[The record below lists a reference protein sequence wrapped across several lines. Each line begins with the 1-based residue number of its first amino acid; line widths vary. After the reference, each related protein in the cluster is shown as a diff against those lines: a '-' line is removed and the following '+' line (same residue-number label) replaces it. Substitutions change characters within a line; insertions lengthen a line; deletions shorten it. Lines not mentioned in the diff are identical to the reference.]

1 MKSRLIISLIE
12 NETDEDAILK
22 EVIENAVGR
31 AWWGRISVITFHSL
45 EDKICKYTFNDVT
58 KLKDV
63 PPGLPVIPDYLQPR
77 FKLINKKAMV
87 ASKEE
92 LEVNHRAHSAKLRII
107 EREFENET

>member
-1 MKSRLIISLIE
+1 M
-12 NETDEDAILK
+12 
-22 EVIENAVGR
+22 
-31 AWWGRISVITFHSL
+31 
-45 EDKICKYTFNDVT
+45 
-58 KLKDV
+58 
-63 PPGLPVIPDYLQPR
+63 PPGLPVIPEYLQPR

>member
-1 MKSRLIISLIE
+1 MEIFTSAVLYISSR
-12 NETDEDAILK
+12 
-22 EVIENAVGR
+22 
-31 AWWGRISVITFHSL
+31 
-45 EDKICKYTFNDVT
+45 KIFSSSRKARKPEPRPLPTT
-58 KLKDV
+58 V
-63 PPGLPVIPDYLQPR
+63 PDGQPR